1 MSLAPE
7 AMVAGLPPLPNS
19 VELFLSIRPERI
31 SWLRFLLEGYDGLAV
46 LSTVSATSG
55 LVRLWLLESSLVE
68 VMRLLAA
75 IAPDLVHQN

>member
-1 MSLAPE
+1 MSLTPE
-7 AMVAGLPPLPNS
+7 AMVPGLPPLPNS

-55 LVRLWLLESSLVE
+55 IVSMGRPIPPGSGSA
-68 VMRLLAA
+68 VMSMLTT
-75 IAPDLVHQN
+75 IGS